1 MIKKSGLKFQ
11 FLCLIALEIFLWS
24 LLSEVYWLIAEKI
37 MTKGSASLSPDLWT
51 PDLIYVIGSV
61 AVLFFST
68 LPLIFYLFRRINSPV
83 KKITD
88 GIRWISKGKYR
99 HINVKGSSEFVE
111 IAESINKMSDSL
123 SEMEKCKAEIEKER
137 ILLFANM
144 AHDLKT
150 PVTSI
155 LGYSK
160 ALGEGMVEDKEKQK
174 EYLMTMTSKAMRIN
188 ELIDRL
194 FEYVKIESPENVL
207 HKTDCDVA
215 EILRNCVADIYT
227 DMEEKNIELELNI
240 TEQVVIKN
248 ADRLEIGRVFSNILN
263 NALKHTTGGIEK
275 QIKDAMKNIILP
287 SGVYVGYEGSWQ
299 TMQQQGSAF
308 AQIIILAMLLVF
320 GVMAGTYGSFKAPF
334 INMMTIPFMFIGVIL
349 VYFLKGQSI
358 SLMTLLGLVMLVGI
372 VVNNGIILVDY
383 TNLLIARG
391 KSLKKACLEAGACRF
406 RPVIMTTL
414 TTVLGMLPMCFNTKG
429 SAALVQPIGLGV
441 VGGLLSSTFVTL
453 VLIPVLYSLI
463 MVPMSRKEKFA
474 APFQR

>member
-37 MTKGSASLSPDLWT
+37 MTKGSASLSPDSWT

-263 NALKHTTGGIEK
+263 NALKHTAGGTK
-275 QIKDAMKNIILP
+275 
-287 SGVYVGYEGSWQ
+287 VYVEMDENGNTVIADSGEKIPDVIASKLFKPFVSGDESRTSCNGS
-299 TMQQQGSAF
+299 G
-308 AQIIILAMLLVF
+308 
-320 GVMAGTYGSFKAPF
+320 
-334 INMMTIPFMFIGVIL
+334 
-349 VYFLKGQSI
+349 
-358 SLMTLLGLVMLVGI
+358 LGLALAYKIMQKHGGSLLYESPYKSYTKAFLV
-372 VVNNGIILVDY
+372 
-383 TNLLIARG
+383 
-391 KSLKKACLEAGACRF
+391 
-406 RPVIMTTL
+406 
-414 TTVLGMLPMCFNTKG
+414 
-429 SAALVQPIGLGV
+429 
-441 VGGLLSSTFVTL
+441 
-453 VLIPVLYSLI
+453 
-463 MVPMSRKEKFA
+463 KF
-474 APFQR
+474 